1 MKRDLTMQA
10 LLDHDVI
17 SVAELDSAIH
27 ATRGTRS
34 NWLEQLVLLGR
45 LDEEAF
51 CMCMSRALL
60 VPRCDPRR
68 LARIPRQVLQGLPLE
83 TILEHQVLPVWQDH
97 EGDLHVAMVQPVD
110 SVRWEEIQ
118 FFASG
123 QRRLM
128 REIIGPT
135 AMAWAFHHYFGV
147 ESTLWP
153 AQQHRPQALVMAA
166 Q

>member
-1 MKRDLTMQA
+1 MKRDVTMQA

-17 SVAELDSAIH
+17 SAGELEGAIR
-27 ATRGTRS
+27 ATRGSTS

-51 CMCMSRALL
+51 CHCLSRVLL
-60 VPRCDPRR
+60 VPCCDPRR
-68 LARIPRQVLQGLPLE
+68 LAHISRQVLLGLPAE
-83 TILEHQVLPVWQDH
+83 VILEHQVLPVWLDH

-110 SVRWEEIQ
+110 SARWDEIQ
-118 FFASG
+118 FFAAG

-135 AMAWAFHHYFGV
+135 AMAWALHTYFGL
-147 ESTLWP
+147 ESTLCP
-153 AQQHRPQALVMAA
+153 AAQHRPQALVMAA